1 MLRSGMNGLFF
12 AADTAAVSQFGH
24 VTDFVEETILLQI
37 PTAGGIVPPH
47 SILHSGA
54 CKGNELVRRSEGRG
68 SGSCA
73 AKRQEAYVI
82 KE

>member
-37 PTAGGIVPPH
+37 PTAGGIVPH
-47 SILHSGA
+47 TILHSGA
-54 CKGNELVRRSEGRG
+54 CKGNELVHRSEGWE

-73 AKRQEAYVI
+73 AKRQEAHVI
-82 KE
+82 EA